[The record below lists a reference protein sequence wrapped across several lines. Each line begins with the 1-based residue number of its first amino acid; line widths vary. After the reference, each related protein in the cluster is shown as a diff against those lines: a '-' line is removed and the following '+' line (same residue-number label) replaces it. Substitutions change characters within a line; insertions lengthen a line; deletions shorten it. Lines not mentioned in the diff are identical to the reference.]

1 MERKG
6 NGDGYG
12 IGSDESHSILDV
24 VKYFG
29 LDVEWLEERRGNRLT
44 ADLITTKTK
53 ELGWKP
59 KVSLKN
65 YIKDKIGNAL

>member
-1 MERKG
+1 MEMAMDRT
-6 NGDGYG
+6 
-12 IGSDESHSILDV
+12 DESHSILI
-24 VKYFG
+24 VKGFI
-29 LDVEWLEERRGNRLT
+29 DVEWLEERRGNRLT
-44 ADLITTKTK
+44 DLITTKTK